1 MLLGRVIHSFFSP
14 SNVRGVRCWERS
26 SLSLTRSLAG
36 QLEVTPIK
44 IRKYSCPANLPNY
57 PFVPTAYYKPFA
69 RIILHGVMVTSE
81 ETPYV

>member
-1 MLLGRVIHSFFSP
+1 MLGAQQ
-14 SNVRGVRCWERS
+14 
-26 SLSLTRSLAG
+26 SLTRSLAG

-81 ETPYV
+81 ETTPALPLPECP